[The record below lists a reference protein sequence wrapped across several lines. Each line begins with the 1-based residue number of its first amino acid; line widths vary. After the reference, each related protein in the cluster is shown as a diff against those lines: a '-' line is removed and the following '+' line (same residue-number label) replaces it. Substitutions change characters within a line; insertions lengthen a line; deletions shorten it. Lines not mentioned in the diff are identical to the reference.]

1 MLRAEPPSSAG
12 LWPRKARARLP
23 LALVLAAMAAG
34 PAGCVLG
41 GGPDIGTDQLS
52 LDAYCQAD
60 VQGVGTLDVESD
72 YLPQVVTCENG
83 GASFAALE
91 SQAVAARSFL
101 YYKLQSGGSIG
112 DGQGDQVYTCGASAG
127 DDQRRAVSE
136 TSGQILTY
144 QGTLVAA
151 FFVAG
156 ALQMGPDCTGGTNDP
171 TATERYVTYNMGKSG
186 ADVEQ
191 TSLGYISPTNDA
203 NRGCQSQNG
212 AHCLSDAGWDYD
224 SILRF
229 YYGDD
234 IEVTTAQGPCV
245 VGSGPGPDAG
255 PGPGATGDLEGGCS
269 AAGAGNHAGAAVPAL
284 LLGLALMV
292 AGRTRSRRR
301 RA

>member
-1 MLRAEPPSSAG
+1 MVPAPALA
-12 LWPRKARARLP
+12 
-23 LALVLAAMAAG
+23 LALVAVAAG

-41 GGPDIGTDQLS
+41 GGPDIGQDRLA

-60 VQGVGTLDVESD
+60 VQGVGTLDVETD

-127 DDQRRAVSE
+127 DDQRRAVAE

-144 QGTLVAA
+144 QDTIVAA

-171 TATERYVTYNMGKSG
+171 TATERYVTYNMGKTG

-191 TSLGYISPTNDA
+191 TSLGYISPQNYA

-234 IEVTTAQGPCV
+234 IVVTTAQGPCV
-245 VGSGPGPDAG
+245 MGGGGGGPDAG
-255 PGPGATGDLEGGCS
+255 AGGPGPAGDLQGGCS
-269 AAGAGNHAGAAVPAL
+269 ASGGGSSAQLAPAL
-284 LLGLALMV
+284 LLALALFG
-292 AGRTRSRRR
+292 ARRR
-301 RA
+301 FSSRPAA